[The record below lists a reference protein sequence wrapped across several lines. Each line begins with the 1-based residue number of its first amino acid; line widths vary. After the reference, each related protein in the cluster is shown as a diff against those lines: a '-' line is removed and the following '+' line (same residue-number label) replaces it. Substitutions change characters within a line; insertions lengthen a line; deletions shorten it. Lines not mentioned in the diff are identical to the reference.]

1 MKTALYKSVLPRL
14 PRFEVY
20 EKDGATPYDGRYGA
34 VLGITPDGMLINE
47 CACLPCGMFIIKF
60 ENGEMYRW

>member
-20 EKDGATPYDGRYGA
+20 EKDGVTPYDERYGA
-34 VLGITPDGMLINE
+34 VLGITPDGKLINE

-60 ENGEMYRW
+60 ENGEYYKW